1 MFSTKS
7 IHSVV
12 LNTFD
17 PGVPFA
23 KTVFGAGARH
33 PRSGAPLA
41 LGQTESTA
49 HRARRPGSAIRVA
62 RSLTGSGAAAR
73 VSVHGES

>member
-7 IHSVV
+7 IHSVD

-41 LGQTESTA
+41 LGQMESNA
-49 HRARRPGSAIRVA
+49 HRARRRGSAVRVA
-62 RSLTGSGAAAR
+62 RSLTRSAAR
-73 VSVHGES
+73 ARASVHGGS

>member
-7 IHSVV
+7 IHSVD

-23 KTVFGAGARH
+23 KTVFGVGAR
-33 PRSGAPLA
+33 PSRSGAPVA
-41 LGQTESTA
+41 VGQPEDIA
-49 HRARRPGSAIRVA
+49 HRARRPGSVIRAA
-62 RSLTGSGAAAR
+62 RSLTRSTARAR
-73 VSVHGES
+73 VHGGS